1 MKRIDKIVRSVLL
14 MLLGAMI
21 YGFISSAAEV
31 YGSRGNGNIGGEVL
45 ILPLMAGR
53 SERTSINNGAY
64 APP

>member
-45 ILPLMAGR
+45 ILPLMVGLVWLGWQIRA
-53 SERTSINNGAY
+53 NVHK
-64 APP
+64 

>member
-31 YGSRGNGNIGGEVL
+31 YGSRGNGNIGGEAL
-45 ILPLMAGR
+45 ILPLMIGLVWLGWQIRAD
-53 SERTSINNGAY
+53 IHK
-64 APP
+64 

>member
-31 YGSRGNGNIGGEVL
+31 YGSSTNGNIGGEALV
-45 ILPLMAGR
+45 LPLMVGLIWLGWQIRA
-53 SERTSINNGAY
+53 NVHK
-64 APP
+64 